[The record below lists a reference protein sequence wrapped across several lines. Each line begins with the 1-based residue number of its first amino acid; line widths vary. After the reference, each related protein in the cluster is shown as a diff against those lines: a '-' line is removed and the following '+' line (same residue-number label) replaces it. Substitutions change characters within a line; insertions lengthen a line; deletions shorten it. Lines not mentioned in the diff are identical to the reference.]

1 MMISPPLS
9 RRSIVLIGLMGCGK
23 STVGRELS
31 RATGAPFLDTDLLIE
46 EQVGMDIPRIFAEL
60 GEPHFRALETA
71 LLNYLRD
78 HPSSCSSGIISTGG
92 GIVLRP
98 ENRAILRSLGFVV
111 WLDVDLPNLLS
122 RAERAQNRPLL
133 QDQDREARLRQL
145 LDARSPLYA
154 QTAHFRINSS
164 EIKPPQV
171 ADIILRQAHSFFA

>member
-1 MMISPPLS
+1 MIPPIPDG
-9 RRSIVLIGLMGCGK
+9 RSIVLIGLMGCGK

-31 RATGAPFLDTDLLIE
+31 RATGLPFLDTDLLIE
-46 EQVGMDIPRIFAEL
+46 DQVGMEIPRIFAEL
-60 GEPHFRALETA
+60 GESRFRALEVA

-78 HPSSCSSGIISTGG
+78 HPSPHSSGIISTGG

-98 ENRAILRSLGFVV
+98 ENRDTLRSLGFVV

-122 RAERAQNRPLL
+122 RTARAQNRPLL
-133 QDQDREARLRQL
+133 YGQDRESRLRQL

-164 EIKPPQV
+164 ELKVAQV
-171 ADIILRQAHSFFA
+171 VDIILQQTHSFFS